1 MLFTNLD
8 PSFSCTNGD
17 LRLVG
22 GQSSNE
28 GRVELCYDNHYGTVC
43 EDNWSTE
50 DAQVVCGQLGFS
62 RQGIVTYLILLN
74 GTVTMTTL

>member
-1 MLFTNLD
+1 MFTNLD
-8 PSFSCTNGD
+8 SSFSCANGD

-28 GRVELCYDNHYGTVC
+28 GRVEICHDNHYGTVC
-43 EDNWSTE
+43 EDNWSRE

-62 RQGIVTYLILLN
+62 REGIVNYLILLSD
-74 GTVTMTTL
+74 TVTMTTL